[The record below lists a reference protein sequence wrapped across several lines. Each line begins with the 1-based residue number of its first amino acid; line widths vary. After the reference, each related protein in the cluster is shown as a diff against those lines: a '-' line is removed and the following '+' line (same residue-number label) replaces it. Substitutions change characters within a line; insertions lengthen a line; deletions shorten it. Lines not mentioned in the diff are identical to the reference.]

1 MPALDSPVQFLKGV
15 GPRRAEMLA
24 KVGVNTV
31 GDLLGYRPLR
41 YEDRSN
47 FQLIKDI
54 QAGREAVI
62 EGLVVVAGG
71 RFTPRKR
78 LYLFEMRVDD
88 GSSTLVVKF
97 FNQRYLDKILTKDK
111 RVVLLGVP
119 RSNDY
124 GSGLCLINPEFEV
137 LDPDSD
143 TSIHTG
149 RIVPVYRRAGQLQSR
164 ALRGIL
170 FHLLQDLREEQ
181 LANGVPADICRHF
194 GFPTRLEAVR
204 QVHFPSQEGDRQRL
218 MEGLRACRTPAH
230 QRLIFEE
237 FFLFHLGLQ
246 SLKRRRQAKSKPRRI
261 VLNDQVRRVIKSVL
275 PFHPTGAQKRVLREI
290 VQDLTGPKPMSR
302 LLQGDVGS
310 GKTIVALQ
318 AIIVVLENGYQSVL
332 MAPTEILAEQHL
344 RTICRYLAGQD
355 YQVELLSGRV
365 VGKERRAILQ
375 RIRKGEVDL
384 VIGTHALFQKGV
396 EFAQLALVVI
406 DEQHRFGVMQ
416 RSQLMDKAKNPD
428 TLVMTATPIPRSLAL
443 TLYGDLDLSVVD
455 ELPPGRQPITTLVL
469 SEKRRDEI
477 FEALRR
483 ELRRGRQAYVVYPL
497 VEESQKVDLHAAT
510 EMSGYL
516 QQTVFPEYRVGLL
529 HGRLKPVEKDQLM
542 QRFQAGQIQILVST
556 TVVEV
561 GIDVSNAT
569 LMVIENA
576 DRFGLS
582 QLHQLRGRIGRGKL
596 KSYCILVV
604 SRRCSAEARERLETM
619 RQTQDGFEIAEKDLE
634 IRGPGEFVGTRQ
646 SGLPRFLFANLVR
659 DRKIMDI
666 ARRESGRY
674 LQKLQAA
681 GDVSSAHK
689 LAQIAERWKRKF
701 SLFEVG

>member
-1 MPALDSPVQFLKGV
+1 
-15 GPRRAEMLA
+15 MLA
-24 KVGVNTV
+24 KAGINTV

-54 QAGREAVI
+54 RVGREAVV

-97 FNQRYLDKILTKDK
+97 FNQRYLDKIPLKGK
-111 RVVLLGVP
+111 RVVLLGAP
-119 RSNDY
+119 RPNDY

-170 FHLLQDLREEQ
+170 FHLLQDLKEEQ
-181 LANGVPADICRHF
+181 LAIGVPVEVCRRL
-194 GFPTRLEAVR
+194 GFPSRLEAVR
-204 QVHFPSQEGDRQRL
+204 QVHFPSREGDRKRL
-218 MEGLRACRTPAH
+218 MEELQACRTPSH

-246 SLKRRRQAKSKPRRI
+246 SLKSRRQARSKPRQI
-261 VLNDQVRRVIKSVL
+261 GVNDEVRRVIKSVL
-275 PFHPTGAQKRVLREI
+275 PFHPTGAQKRVLGEI
-290 VQDLTGPKPMSR
+290 VQDLIARKPMSR
-302 LLQGDVGS
+302 LLQGDVGC

-332 MAPTEILAEQHL
+332 MAPTEILAEQHW
-344 RTICRYLAGQD
+344 RTIRRYLAGQD
-355 YQVELLSGRV
+355 YRVELLSGRI
-365 VGKERRAILQ
+365 VGRERSAILE
-375 RIRKGEVDL
+375 RIRTGEVDL
-384 VIGTHALFQKGV
+384 LIGTHALFQKGV

-416 RSQLMDKAKNPD
+416 RSQLMAKADNPD

-443 TLYGDLDLSVVD
+443 TLYGDLDLSIID

-469 SEKRRDEI
+469 GENRRDEI

-497 VEESQKVDLHAAT
+497 VEESEKVDLRAAT
-510 EMSGYL
+510 EMSVYL
-516 QQTVFPEYRVGLL
+516 QQTVFPEYQIGLL
-529 HGRLKPVEKDQLM
+529 HGRLKPVEKDRLM
-542 QRFQAGQIQILVST
+542 QRFQDGQIRILVST

-576 DRFGLS
+576 ERFGLS
-582 QLHQLRGRIGRGKL
+582 QLHQLRGRIGRGEL

-619 RQTQDGFEIAEKDLE
+619 RQTQDGFKIAEKDLE

-659 DRKIMDI
+659 DRKIMDV
-666 ARRESGRY
+666 ARRESSLY
-674 LQKLQAA
+674 LRKLQTSGAA
-681 GDVSSAHK
+681 SSAQE